1 MADNLTQKQE
11 AFCLAYIETGNAAEA
26 YRRAYDVR
34 AATLHSSI
42 YVNASKLMADAKI
55 KQRVREL
62 QAEAAETALYT
73 KQKAFEEYEAARQL
87 ALQVENPSAAVA
99 AVTGKVKL
107 FGMDAPSKF
116 EHGGPDGAPLAP
128 PVIQV
133 IAVPSNATS
142 PDQAT

>member
-116 EHGGPDGAPLAP
+116 EHGGPDGAPLTP